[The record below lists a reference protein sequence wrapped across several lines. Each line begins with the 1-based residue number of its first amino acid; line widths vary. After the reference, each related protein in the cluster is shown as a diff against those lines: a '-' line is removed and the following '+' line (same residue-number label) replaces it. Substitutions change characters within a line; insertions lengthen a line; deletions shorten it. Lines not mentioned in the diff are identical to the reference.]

1 MDIFPNSD
9 KWIQQ
14 GNIYTAGA
22 TSGTITLKKTMKN
35 TNYTIVATDATNGT
49 STDTD
54 GVDFTQLIS
63 NVTTTT
69 FRFSNASGRH
79 FFWLVSG
86 YMA

>member
-1 MDIFPNSD
+1 M
-9 KWIQQ
+9 WIQQ
-14 GNIYTAGA
+14 GNLYIGGA
-22 TSGTITLKKTMKN
+22 ASGTITLKRQMKD
-35 TNYTIVATDATNGT
+35 TSYTIVATDAVNGT

-79 FFWLVSG
+79 FFWLVFG